1 LLIIS
6 NEIPDPEKLEK
17 YGVKGTAETKDYD
30 GFLNS
35 LEEGMRAKFR
45 AKLNPVVSRTEE
57 NAKRGQRGKVIP
69 LASIDDQLKYLMER
83 SEKNGFHLEPGEFT
97 IVGKNRE
104 ILKHKGKRPVPVLT
118 AEYEG
123 VLTITDLEKF
133 K

>member
-1 LLIIS
+1 MYLSRVEIDRNNRRKIQDLTHLGAYHNWVEQSFPEEIEAKERTRKLWRIDKLYGKEYLLIIS

-69 LASIDDQLKYLMER
+69 LASI
-83 SEKNGFHLEPGEFT
+83 
-97 IVGKNRE
+97 
-104 ILKHKGKRPVPVLT
+104 
-118 AEYEG
+118 
-123 VLTITDLEKF
+123 
-133 K
+133 